1 MNIRIMTCVLCSMSR
16 PYGSASTL
24 EQRRRQAVQA
34 VQAGDSVKDVARIIG
49 VNPRSIQRWLT
60 LAQIPDGLAA
70 KPHPGPATRL
80 SLAQLQELE
89 QLLCQGAQAHGWL
102 NQLWTTQRIA
112 DLIHRHFG
120 VLLHH
125 DHVGRFLRQRL
136 KWSPQKPRRRARER
150 DEDAIAHWK
159 SITFAEIVEAAAE
172 RDAHVVFLD
181 ESGFM
186 LTPTVR
192 RTWAPQG
199 QTPLLKCWD
208 RRDRLSA
215 ISCITVS
222 PHRARLNFYF
232 MLLPDNTNVTA
243 DHMVAFLRQLK
254 KQLGSPFTVIWDGSK
269 IHSRSRLVKEYLAKH
284 PEIKAETL
292 PSYAPELNP
301 DEGVWGWTKYG
312 RLANLAASTTLDLRR
327 RLQEEFAE
335 LRNNRQLLDSFIQE
349 ANLCA
354 A

>member
-1 MNIRIMTCVLCSMSR
+1 MSR

-24 EQRRRQAVQA
+24 EQRRCQAVQA
-34 VQAGDSVKDVARIIG
+34 VQQGDQVKDVARINGIST
-49 VNPRSIQRWLT
+49 RSLYRWLQ
-60 LAQIPDGLAA
+60 LVKQPDGLAA

-80 SLAQLQELE
+80 SLTQQQQLE
-89 QLLCQGAQAHGWL
+89 QMLRQGAQAHGWP

-112 DLIHRHFG
+112 DLILREFG
-120 VLLHH
+120 VSLHH

-150 DEDAIAHWK
+150 DEEAIAHWK
-159 SITFAEIVEAAAE
+159 SEKFPEIVEAAAE
-172 RDAHVVFLD
+172 RNAHVVFLD

-199 QTPLLKCWD
+199 QTPILSCWD

-215 ISCITVS
+215 ISCITLS
-222 PHRARLNFYF
+222 PERCQANIYF
-232 MLLPDNTNVTA
+232 TLLPDNTNTTA
-243 DHMVAFLRQLK
+243 EDVIAFLKNLK
-254 KQLGSPFTVIWDGSK
+254 TELGGPFTVIWDGSK
-269 IHSRSRLVKEYLAKH
+269 IHSRSGLVKSFLAEH
-284 PEIKAETL
+284 PEIVAETL

-301 DEGVWGWTKYG
+301 DEGVWGWTKYS
-312 RLANLAASTTLDLRR
+312 RLANLAASNTKDLRER
-327 RLQEEFAE
+327 IHQEFAV
-335 LRNNRQLLDSFIQE
+335 LKKNRHLLHSFIRE
-349 ANLCA
+349 ANLCSA

>member
-1 MNIRIMTCVLCSMSR
+1 
-16 PYGSASTL
+16 
-24 EQRRRQAVQA
+24 
-34 VQAGDSVKDVARIIG
+34 
-49 VNPRSIQRWLT
+49 
-60 LAQIPDGLAA
+60 
-70 KPHPGPATRL
+70 RL
-80 SLAQLQELE
+80 SLEQQRELE
-89 QLLCQGAQAHGWL
+89 RLLRHGAQAHGWP

-112 DLIHRHFG
+112 ELIRRRFG
-120 VLLHH
+120 VSLHH

-150 DEDAIAHWK
+150 DEDDIERWK
-159 SITFAEIVEAAAE
+159 RDTFPDILLAAAE

-199 QTPLLKCWD
+199 QTPRLSCWD

-215 ISCITVS
+215 ISGITIS
-222 PHRARLNFYF
+222 PQRVRLNFYF
-232 MLLPDNTNVTA
+232 TLLPDNTNVTA
-243 DHMVAFLRQLK
+243 ADVVAFLRQLK
-254 KQLGSPFTVIWDGSK
+254 DQLGGPFTVIWDGSPV
-269 IHSRSRLVKEYLAKH
+269 HSRSTVVRRYLAKH
-284 PEIKAETL
+284 PEIVAETL

-312 RLANLAASTTLDLRR
+312 RLANLAAPNT
-327 RLQEEFAE
+327 AE
-335 LRNNRQLLDSFIQE
+335 LRQRLYQEFAVLKKNRHLLNSFIQE
-349 ANLCA
+349 ADLCSA

>member
-1 MNIRIMTCVLCSMSR
+1 MSR
-16 PYGSASTL
+16 PYGSASVL
-24 EQRRRQAVQA
+24 EQRRCQAVQA
-34 VQAGDSVKDVARIIG
+34 VQAGDKVKDVARIMG
-49 VNPRSIQRWLT
+49 VKPRSLYRWLE
-60 LAQIPDGLAA
+60 LAEKPDGLAA

-80 SLAQLQELE
+80 SLAQQQQLE
-89 QLLCQGAQAHGWL
+89 QLLLQGAQSHGWP

-112 DLIHRHFG
+112 EVIRRHFD
-120 VLLHH
+120 VSLHH

-150 DEDAIAHWK
+150 DDVAIAHWK
-159 SITFAEIVEAAAE
+159 SNVFPEIVEAAGE
-172 RDAHVVFLD
+172 RNAHLVFLD

-199 QTPLLKCWD
+199 LTPLLSCWD

-222 PHRARLNFYF
+222 PQRARLNFYF
-232 MLLPDNTNVTA
+232 TLLPDNTNVTA
-243 DHMVAFLRQLK
+243 EHIIDFLRDLK
-254 KQLGSPFTVIWDGSK
+254 TQLGSPFTVIWDGSN
-269 IHSRSRLVKEYLAKH
+269 IHGRSKLVKAYLAKH
-284 PEIKAETL
+284 PEIVAEKL

-301 DEGVWGWTKYG
+301 DEGVWGWSKYG
-312 RLANLAASTTLDLRR
+312 RLANLAATNTLELR
-327 RLQEEFAE
+327 QQIVNEFAV
-335 LRNNRQLLDSFIQE
+335 LRDNRQLLDSFIQE
-349 ANLCA
+349 ADLCCA

>member
-1 MNIRIMTCVLCSMSR
+1 M
-16 PYGSASTL
+16 

-34 VQAGDSVKDVARIIG
+34 VHAGDSVKDVARIMG
-49 VNPRSIQRWLT
+49 VGPRSIYRWLD
-60 LAQIPDGLAA
+60 LERVPDGLAA

-80 SLAQLQELE
+80 SLEQQRELDR
-89 QLLCQGAQAHGWL
+89 LLRQGAQAHGWP

-112 DLIHRHFG
+112 ELIHRHFG
-120 VLLHH
+120 VSLHH

-150 DEDAIAHWK
+150 DEDGIERWKRDTFPDIVIA
-159 SITFAEIVEAAAE
+159 AG
-172 RDAHVVFLD
+172 RRNAHVVFLD

-199 QTPLLKCWD
+199 QTPLLSCWD

-222 PHRARLNFYF
+222 PQQARLNFYF
-232 MLLPDNTNVTA
+232 TVLPDNRNAKAA
-243 DHMVAFLRQLK
+243 DIVAFLRQLK
-254 KQLGSPFTVIWDGSK
+254 GQLGGPFTVIWDGSN
-269 IHSRSRLVKEYLAKH
+269 IHSRSKEVRAYLAKH
-284 PEIKAETL
+284 SEIVAETL
-292 PSYAPELNP
+292 PGYAPELNP

-312 RLANLAASTTLDLRR
+312 RLANLAATNTLELRR
-327 RLQEEFAE
+327 RIEDEFKQ
-335 LRNNRQLLDSFIQE
+335 LRENRQLLGSFIWE
-349 ANLCA
+349 ADLCSA

>member
-1 MNIRIMTCVLCSMSR
+1 MSR

-24 EQRRRQAVQA
+24 ELRRRQAVLA
-34 VQAGDSVKDVARIIG
+34 VQKGDKVKDVARIMG
-49 VNPRSIQRWLT
+49 VNRRSLHRWLQ
-60 LAQIPDGLAA
+60 AVEQPNGLVA

-80 SLAQLQELE
+80 NSTQQQELE
-89 QLLCQGAQAHGWL
+89 QLLRQGAQAHGWP

-112 DLIHRHFG
+112 ALILRHFG
-120 VLLHH
+120 VSLHH

-150 DEDAIAHWK
+150 DEEAIALWK
-159 SITFAEIVEAAAE
+159 SETFPTILQAAAD
-172 RDAHVVFLD
+172 RNAHVVFLD

-199 QTPLLKCWD
+199 DTPLLSCWD

-215 ISCITVS
+215 ISCITLS
-222 PHRARLNFYF
+222 PQRSRTNFYF
-232 MLLPDNTNVTA
+232 TLLPENVNTNAQHIV
-243 DHMVAFLRQLK
+243 DFLRDLK
-254 KQLGSPFTVIWDGSK
+254 QELGGPYTVIWDGSN
-269 IHSRSRLVKEYLAKH
+269 IHSRSKVVKAYLAKH
-284 PEIKAETL
+284 PEIVAETL
-292 PSYAPELNP
+292 PGYAPELNP

-312 RLANLAASTTLDLRR
+312 RLANLAAANTTE
-327 RLQEEFAE
+327 LQERITSEFATLKE
-335 LRNNRQLLDSFIQE
+335 NRWLLNSFIQE
-349 ANLCA
+349 ADLCSVA